1 MKHLALRARSVRNSK
16 NPFTATGL
24 GDRIHSLTLA
34 WAYHKAHNTPDKK
47 AHIYIITSR
56 EEVELKW
63 LNKALEFFD
72 KTKIKYM

>member
-1 MKHLALRARSVRNSK
+1 MRC
-16 NPFTATGL
+16 TAFEY
-24 GDRIHSLTLA
+24 D
-34 WAYHKAHNTPDKK
+34 NVDKK

-72 KTKIKYM
+72 KSKIKYI